1 MKEEANSGRQS
12 ISERTRGIK
21 PFLVMDVLERASVM
35 ENAGLDV
42 IHLEV
47 GEPDFPVPDCA
58 KAAMIEALRT
68 DDTGYTHSQGDIRLR
83 EAICRH
89 YADNYGVS
97 VPPSRVLV
105 ASGTSPALML
115 VFSALLQPGDEVIL
129 SDPHYA
135 CYPNFI
141 RFAGGRPVLAPVYEK
156 NGFRLSAAD
165 ISPAITP
172 ATRAI
177 VINSPANPTGTV
189 LSAACLREIAALS
202 PWIISDEVYHGLV
215 YEGRAHSILEF
226 TDQAF
231 VLNGFSKRYAM
242 TGLRLGYVIMPE
254 AFVRAVQVL
263 HQNFMISAPSPSQ
276 RAGIAALEKAD
287 ADVDRMRETY
297 DRRRRYM
304 TRRLRE
310 LGFGLTTEP
319 TGAFYVF
326 VNAAHID
333 PDSLRLAFDILEKA
347 HVGVAPGIDFGP
359 NGQGYLRFSYANS
372 MENITKGLDRV
383 ERYLKERK
391 PLG

>member
-1 MKEEANSGRQS
+1 MNQ
-12 ISERTRGIK
+12 
-21 PFLVMDVLERASVM
+21 
-35 ENAGLDV
+35 LD
-42 IHLEV
+42 
-47 GEPDFPVPDCA
+47 
-58 KAAMIEALRT
+58 
-68 DDTGYTHSQGDIRLR
+68 
-83 EAICRH
+83 
-89 YADNYGVS
+89 
-97 VPPSRVLV
+97 
-105 ASGTSPALML
+105 
-115 VFSALLQPGDEVIL
+115 
-129 SDPHYA
+129 
-135 CYPNFI
+135 
-141 RFAGGRPVLAPVYEK
+141 
-156 NGFRLSAAD
+156 
-165 ISPAITP
+165 
-172 ATRAI
+172 
-177 VINSPANPTGTV
+177 
-189 LSAACLREIAALS
+189 
-202 PWIISDEVYHGLV
+202 
-215 YEGRAHSILEF
+215 
-226 TDQAF
+226 
-231 VLNGFSKRYAM
+231 
-242 TGLRLGYVIMPE
+242 
-254 AFVRAVQVL
+254 AVQVL